1 MFFSPFSILLSRSIR
16 YTIHDIT
23 AYRFRNC
30 TIHTLHDPF
39 FFCTVRWCVFST
51 ASSGR
56 LSVQRPG
63 DGERRVAHGGDG
75 GDGDPTGVR

>member
-1 MFFSPFSILLSRSIR
+1 MILLHIDSETVLFTLYMIR
-16 YTIHDIT
+16 
-23 AYRFRNC
+23 
-30 TIHTLHDPF
+30 F